1 MGLRARHRQRPC
13 PLHVHKL
20 SVLRP
25 RSHDKE
31 ALRHSLA
38 DFPWRTNQN
47 PRDTPGKA
55 IQKLQ
60 EEKDT
65 QCQEQEQKNREAE
78 PVARQVGD
86 QRQAAC

>member
-31 ALRHSLA
+31 ALRHSRRISVA
-38 DFPWRTNQN
+38 E
-47 PRDTPGKA
+47 GKA
-55 IQKLQ
+55 HQKLQ

-65 QCQEQEQKNREAE
+65 QCQDQEQKNREAGQ
-78 PVARQVGD
+78 VAQQVGD
-86 QRQAAC
+86 KRQAV